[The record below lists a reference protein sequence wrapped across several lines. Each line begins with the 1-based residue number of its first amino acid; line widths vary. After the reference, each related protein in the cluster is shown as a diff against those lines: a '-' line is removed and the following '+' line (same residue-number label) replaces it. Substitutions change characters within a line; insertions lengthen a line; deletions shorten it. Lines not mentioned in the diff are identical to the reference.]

1 MQDSSAMP
9 SETAAP
15 PGARG
20 DVLDALHDTRE
31 RTFALVG
38 HLDDDVL
45 ERVHS
50 PLMSPL
56 VWDLGHIAAFEDL
69 WLAHRGAGL
78 PLLRPD
84 LAEVYDAFETPR
96 AQRGELPYLRRAE
109 ALRYLAA
116 VRERV
121 AELSPDALL
130 HELVL
135 RHEQQHTETML
146 QTMELAHLPAPV
158 ALPDASAP
166 DGPAL
171 TGLELIEV
179 PAGPC
184 TLGAPTTASGGGAER
199 FSYDNERPRHELHV
213 AAFRIGRVPVTN
225 GAFMEFVAGGGYQ
238 RPEWWSREAWAWKEQ
253 YDIERPAG
261 WTTDGREWRM
271 DRREP
276 LDPTKPVVH
285 VSWFEADAFA
295 RAHGAR
301 LPTEAEWEKAAT
313 WDHATQTARPQPW
326 GEDPATAA
334 RANVDQR
341 AFGTVPAGTH
351 PHGASPAGCLG
362 MIGDTWEWTASR
374 FDGYPGFRAYPYR
387 EYSEVFFG
395 GDYRVLRGGSWATRA
410 RVATP
415 TFRNWDHPQRRQLFA
430 GLRIAKDA

>member
-1 MQDSSAMP
+1 
-9 SETAAP
+9 
-15 PGARG
+15 
-20 DVLDALHDTRE
+20 VLDALSDTRA
-31 RTFALVG
+31 RTFALVA
-38 HLDDDVL
+38 HLDDGAL

-50 PLMSPL
+50 TLMSPL

-78 PLLRPD
+78 ALLRPD

-96 AQRGELPYLRRAE
+96 AGRGELPYLRRAD
-109 ALRYLAA
+109 ALAYLAD
-116 VRERV
+116 VRER
-121 AELSPDALL
+121 ALERGTRDPL
-130 HELVL
+130 LLELVL

-146 QTMELAHLPAPV
+146 QTMELARLPAPPHAAPPPAPTSGW
-158 ALPDASAP
+158 ALS
-166 DGPAL
+166 
-171 TGLELIEV
+171 GLELVEV

-184 TLGAPTTASGGGAER
+184 TLGAPACGFA
-199 FSYDNERPRHELHV
+199 YDNERPRHERELR
-213 AAFRIGRVPVTN
+213 AFRIGRTAVTN
-225 GAFMEFVAGGGYQ
+225 AAFGEFVADGGYR

-261 WTTDGREWRM
+261 WTADGREWLM
-271 DRREP
+271 DRCEP
-276 LDPTKPVVH
+276 LDPGRPVVH

-313 WDHATQTARPQPW
+313 WDQQTGTARAQPW
-326 GEDPATAA
+326 AAPVGAGAMRSPDEDEVAA
-334 RANVDQR
+334 RANVDQQT
-341 AFGTVPAGTH
+341 FGTVPAGTH

-362 MIGDTWEWTASR
+362 MIGDTWEWTASS
-374 FDGYPGFRAYPYR
+374 FDGYPGFRAHPYR

-415 TFRNWDHPQRRQLFA
+415 TFRNWDHPQRRQIFA

>member
-1 MQDSSAMP
+1 MP

-15 PGARG
+15 RGATG
-20 DVLDALHDTRE
+20 ELLDALLDTRA
-31 RTFALVG
+31 RTLALVA
-38 HLDDDVL
+38 HLGDDAL

-69 WLAHRGAGL
+69 WLARRGAGL

-96 AQRGELPYLRRAE
+96 AQRGELPYLRRDD
-109 ALRYLAA
+109 ALAYLAA

-121 AELSPDALL
+121 LELAEHGRAAGAAL

-146 QTMELAHLPAPV
+146 QTMELARLPAP
-158 ALPDASAP
+158 AAPAQAPASA
-166 DGPAL
+166 GLAL
-171 TGLELIEV
+171 TGLELVEV
-179 PAGPC
+179 SAGAC
-184 TLGAPTTASGGGAER
+184 TIGAPAEG
-199 FSYDNERPRHELHV
+199 FCYDNERPCHAIELPG
-213 AAFRIGRVPVTN
+213 FRIGRVPVTN
-225 GAFMEFVAGGGYQ
+225 GAFEQFVHGGGYA
-238 RPEWWSREAWAWKEQ
+238 RPEWWTREAWAWKEQ

-261 WTTDGREWRM
+261 WTADGGEWRM
-271 DRREP
+271 DRCEP
-276 LDPTKPVVH
+276 LDPRKPVVH

-313 WDHATQTARPQPW
+313 WDQELQAARPRPW
-326 GEDPATAA
+326 GDGPDAGRGDDVAA
-334 RANVDQR
+334 HANVDQHG
-341 AFGTVPAGTH
+341 FGTVAVGSH
-351 PHGASPAGCLG
+351 PEGASPAGCLG
-362 MIGDTWEWTASR
+362 MIGDTWEWTAGG
-374 FDGYPGFRAYPYR
+374 FDGYPGFRAHPYR

-415 TFRNWDHPQRRQLFA
+415 TFRTWDHPRRRQIFA

>member
-1 MQDSSAMP
+1 MP

-15 PGARG
+15 PGATG
-20 DVLDALHDTRE
+20 EVLDALHDTRR
-31 RTFALVG
+31 RTLFLVA
-38 HLDDDVL
+38 HLDDDAL
-45 ERVHS
+45 ARVHS

-69 WLAHRGAGL
+69 WLAHRGGGL

-96 AQRGELPYLRRAE
+96 AQRGELPYLRRAD
-109 ALRYLAA
+109 ALDYLAA

-121 AELSPDALL
+121 AELGLDPQLL
-130 HELVL
+130 ELVL

-146 QTMELAHLPAPV
+146 QTMELARLPAPAPLPATRAPADP
-158 ALPDASAP
+158 ALA
-166 DGPAL
+166 GL

-179 PAGPC
+179 PAGAC
-184 TLGAPTTASGGGAER
+184 TLGAPAEG
-199 FSYDNERPRHELHV
+199 FAYDNERPRHGIELP
-213 AAFRIGRVPVTN
+213 AFRIGRAPVTN
-225 GAFMEFVAGGGYQ
+225 GAFAEFVAAGGYQ

-261 WTTDGREWRM
+261 WTADGQEWRM

-276 LDPTKPVVH
+276 LDPRKPVVH

-301 LPTEAEWEKAAT
+301 LPTEAEWEKGAT
-313 WDHATQTARPQPW
+313 WDHETGTALERVS
-326 GEDPATAA
+326 GS
-334 RANVDQR
+334 ANVDQR
-341 AFGTVPAGTH
+341 QFGTAPV
-351 PHGASPAGCLG
+351 GAFDGEAASGCLG

-374 FDGYPGFRAYPYR
+374 FDGYPGFRPYPYR

-415 TFRNWDHPQRRQLFA
+415 TFRNWDHPQRRQIFA

>member
-1 MQDSSAMP
+1 MV
-9 SETAAP
+9 AA
-15 PGARG
+15 
-20 DVLDALHDTRE
+20 LEDTRA
-31 RTFALVG
+31 RTLALVA
-38 HLDDDVL
+38 HLEDDVL

-69 WLAHRGAGL
+69 WLAHRGGGL

-96 AQRGELPYLRRAE
+96 AGRGELPYLRRAD
-109 ALRYLAA
+109 ALAYLAA
-116 VRERV
+116 VRERTR
-121 AELSPDALL
+121 ELAAGDAADGFL

-146 QTMELAHLPAPV
+146 QTMQLARLPAPHEPRMPE
-158 ALPDASAP
+158 AGGPDATLAR
-166 DGPAL
+166 L
-171 TGLELIEV
+171 TGLELVAV
-179 PAGPC
+179 PGGPC
-184 TLGAPTTASGGGAER
+184 TIGAPADGFA
-199 FSYDNERPRHELHV
+199 YDNERPRHPAELP
-213 AAFRIGRVPVTN
+213 AFRIGRAPVTN
-225 GAFMEFVAGGGYQ
+225 AAFLAFVEGGGYA

-253 YDIERPAG
+253 YDIQRPAG
-261 WTTDGREWRM
+261 WTHDGREWRM
-271 DRREP
+271 DRCEP
-276 LDPTKPVVH
+276 LDPHKPVVH

-295 RAHGAR
+295 RAHGVR

-313 WDHATQTARPQPW
+313 WDQETGTARALPW
-326 GEDPATAA
+326 GGDPAWQPASGAAQSDDAIAA

-341 AFGTVPAGTH
+341 TFGTVPVGN
-351 PHGASPAGCLG
+351 PRGASPAGCLG
-362 MIGDTWEWTASR
+362 MVGDTWEWTAGG
-374 FDGYPGFRAYPYR
+374 FDGYPGFRAHPYR

-415 TFRNWDHPQRRQLFA
+415 TFRNWDHPQRRQIFA

>member
-1 MQDSSAMP
+1 MP

-15 PGARG
+15 PGATG
-20 DVLDALHDTRE
+20 DVPEALSETRE
-31 RTFALVG
+31 RTLALVA
-38 HLDDDVL
+38 HLDDAVL

-78 PLLRPD
+78 PLLRAD

-96 AQRGELPYLRRAE
+96 AHRGELPYLRRAE
-109 ALRYLAA
+109 ALDYLAA

-121 AELSPDALL
+121 AELPVDPLL

-146 QTMELAHLPAPV
+146 QTMELARLPAPPH
-158 ALPDASAP
+158 AAPPAIPTAAS
-166 DGPAL
+166 GL
-171 TGLELIEV
+171 TGLELVEV

-184 TLGAPTTASGGGAER
+184 TIGASAEG
-199 FSYDNERPRHELHV
+199 FAYDNERPRHAVELP
-213 AAFRIGRVPVTN
+213 AFRIGRAPVTN
-225 GAFMEFVAGGGYQ
+225 GAFAEFVADGGYA
-238 RPEWWSREAWAWKEQ
+238 RPEWWTREAWAWKEQ
-253 YDIERPAG
+253 YDIERPEG
-261 WTTDGREWRM
+261 WTADGREWQM
-271 DRREP
+271 DRCEP
-276 LDPTKPVVH
+276 LDPRKPVVH

-313 WDHATQTARPQPW
+313 WDHETGTAR
-326 GEDPATAA
+326 DATTAH
-334 RANVDQR
+334 ANVDQR
-341 AFGTVPAGTH
+341 AFGTVPVGTH
-351 PHGASPAGCLG
+351 PAAVSPAGCVG
-362 MIGDTWEWTASR
+362 MLGDTWEWTAGG
-374 FDGYPGFRAYPYR
+374 FDGYPGFAAHPYR

-415 TFRNWDHPQRRQLFA
+415 TFRNWDHPQRRQIFA